1 METVCTQVRRHTR
14 AGCTRLVLKH
24 AQEDLKDA
32 LSNILY
38 YRNGC
43 IRHGAHGRVIETW
56 HDRWTSAIWH
66 AVGTPVTGVE
76 AAQGC
81 KEAAVTRHG
90 RVHDVA
96 QAWR

>member
-1 METVCTQVRRHTR
+1 
-14 AGCTRLVLKH
+14 
-24 AQEDLKDA
+24 
-32 LSNILY
+32 
-38 YRNGC
+38 
-43 IRHGAHGRVIETW
+43 VIETW